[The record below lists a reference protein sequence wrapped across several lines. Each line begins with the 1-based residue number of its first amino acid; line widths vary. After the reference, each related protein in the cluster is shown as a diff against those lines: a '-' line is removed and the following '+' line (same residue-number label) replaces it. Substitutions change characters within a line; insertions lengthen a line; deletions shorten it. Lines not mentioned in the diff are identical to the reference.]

1 MWTTAKNETWD
12 KNAEKWGGR
21 KQQRELFNLRD
32 DSRELFTLR
41 WKMTAQRTAYIE
53 RGGENRQNC
62 LSWGG
67 GENRENY
74 LLWGGRWEQRELLRG
89 GGRELFTLRGRWE
102 QRELFPLM
110 WGGEQKELFTL
121 RWEVRKDRTVYLEV
135 EWNRQFFVQ
144 HGLEVRDEHSDWAA
158 HKLLLQLSQL
168 HALAAVTTLLGAAA
182 HQHTHA
188 V

>member
-21 KQQRELFNLRD
+21 KQQREPFNLRD

-74 LLWGGRWEQRELLRG
+74 LLWGGRWEQTA
-89 GGRELFTLRGRWE
+89 LFTLRSSGTDSF
-102 QRELFPLM
+102 LCSM
-110 WGGEQKELFTL
+110 AL
-121 RWEVRKDRTVYLEV
+121 RWEMSTRIEQRT
-135 EWNRQFFVQ
+135 NFFSSCRSCMRWPQWLRSWGLQ
-144 HGLEVRDEHSDWAA
+144 HTNTHMLC
-158 HKLLLQLSQL
+158 K
-168 HALAAVTTLLGAAA
+168 AAVTHPA
-182 HQHTHA
+182 HHHTHA
-188 V
+188 VSN